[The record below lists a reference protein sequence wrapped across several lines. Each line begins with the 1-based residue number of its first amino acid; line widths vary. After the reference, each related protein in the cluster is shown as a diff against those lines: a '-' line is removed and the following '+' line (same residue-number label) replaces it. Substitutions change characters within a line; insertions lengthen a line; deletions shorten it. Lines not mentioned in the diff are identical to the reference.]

1 MKEKDNNNGPDINKF
16 LNYLDK
22 ETADQIRN
30 ESTRKKRKH
39 HHKRSKS
46 KDKDSKKSKAKKS
59 VFNDEKFI
67 LSGNYNIIKLLGYG
81 TFGEIMLAYDNTAR
95 ALRAIKFETLLAK
108 NAQLRHEYSIYEQL
122 NIIEEKTSKN
132 KISKEKTI
140 SNLDITKFFSGS
152 TNAPSVSQN
161 VNTVSESSQGNSAP
175 TQTSTPSSN
184 GGFSSQGGGS
194 LDIPGFLQK

>member
-67 LSGNYNIIKLLGYG
+67 LSGNYNIIKLL
-81 TFGEIMLAYDNTAR
+81 L
-95 ALRAIKFETLLAK
+95 
-108 NAQLRHEYSIYEQL
+108 
-122 NIIEEKTSKN
+122 EK
-132 KISKEKTI
+132 
-140 SNLDITKFFSGS
+140 
-152 TNAPSVSQN
+152 
-161 VNTVSESSQGNSAP
+161 
-175 TQTSTPSSN
+175 
-184 GGFSSQGGGS
+184 
-194 LDIPGFLQK
+194 